1 MSDIVSF
8 FSSVAETRV
17 QISPIILIA
26 NRRVADSGKVMSISQ
41 EKSPSVVMVVMES
54 PSLEVF
60 VKRLDAVLRDM
71 V

>member
-60 VKRLDAVLRDM
+60 KKHLDAVLRDM